1 MKCTIWSRIRS
12 TRDIEPAARRVRSL
26 DARHAGRPAGGGA
39 ISGGRRQECRQS
51 AHPWWPAPAAR
62 PASRSSWTWSPPSP
76 ARRWASKQLKDYL
89 SDSDPAVRWW
99 GAMGL
104 GNDKHVATTALGSL
118 QHALDDDSTAVR
130 VAAARALD
138 RAGHTDQALP
148 ILTAALRD
156 ENGSTRLWAITVL
169 DEMDE
174 RARSGHRCD
183 TEATEEQPNNYV
195 QRVAQT
201 ALEDLNE

>member
-1 MKCTIWSRIRS
+1 MHNLVADPEYVAILNRLRGECDRWMLD
-12 TRDIEPAARRVRSL
+12 TRDVQLVAEPFLEDADKSAGNRRSVVTGPAGEARVRKLMEVVASVAS
-26 DARHAGRPAGGGA
+26 DGGNVKA
-39 ISGGRRQECRQS
+39 LER
-51 AHPWWPAPAAR
+51 
-62 PASRSSWTWSPPSP
+62 
-76 ARRWASKQLKDYL
+76 YL

-130 VAAARALD
+130 VAVARALD

-148 ILTAALRD
+148 ILTAALKD
-156 ENGSTRLWAITVL
+156 ENGSTRLWAITLL

-174 RARSGHRCD
+174 RARPAIDAIR
-183 TEATEEQPNNYV
+183 EATEEQPNNYV

-201 ALEDLNE
+201 ALEELNE